1 MKIEELTTEQIEFL
15 VAQNVPISRTFNAK
29 GLTKKDYSLIMAEED
44 LLIAFN
50 VTPCK
55 AMQHTL
61 RTRHGH
67 CAQCNTQALAF
78 IARYTN
84 DGQVYL
90 LHSKTKNLSKIG
102 TCKDVVERLRTLNS
116 HGYGNTKD
124 WELVKLISVDNAARV
139 ELNIG
144 DRLHQYRN
152 EITYQRT
159 GKLIKCQE
167 IYNCDLDVAIKAFH
181 T

>member
-1 MKIEELTTEQIEFL
+1 MKIKELTTEQVEFL
-15 VAQNVPISRTFNAK
+15 VSQNVPISRTFNAE
-29 GLTKKDYSLIMAEED
+29 GLAKKDYSLIMAEED

-78 IARYTN
+78 ISRYT
-84 DGQVYL
+84 DGGQVYL
-90 LHSKTKNLSKIG
+90 LHSKNKNLCKIG
-102 TCKDVVERLRTLNS
+102 TCQNINERLRTLNS
-116 HGYGNTKD
+116 HGYGNAKD
-124 WELVKLISVDNAARV
+124 WELVKLMSVDAAARV

-144 DRLHQYRN
+144 DRLNQYRN
-152 EITYQRT
+152 EVIYQRT

-167 IYNCDLDVAIKAFH
+167 LYNCNLDVAIMAFH
-181 T
+181 V